1 MGKRGQ
7 RFLEVGTYLMR
18 QCGSVREIQDLR
30 LGPTNHR
37 LSVECLNNMAPEQLA
52 VLWDYKG

>member
-1 MGKRGQ
+1 
-7 RFLEVGTYLMR
+7 MR
-18 QCGSVREIQDLR
+18 QCGSAREIQDLR

-52 VLWDYKG
+52 VLWDYKVNRTVVC